1 MKPNQ
6 ETAEG
11 EPAITGDVIGDTA
24 YSERFVLKILLK
36 LANLDTLKDEIQEKS
51 FEDDLCTLW
60 DMTAERD
67 VVMFLQKHKMLNLL
81 NFALPIIESP
91 RIIEIFIGI
100 TGNMC
105 CQKEVVSALLKMDS
119 KKRRYK
125 LILLNLLLENIKTDD
140 SLVLIQLLRLINS
153 SLFLIDHE
161 AVCIWM
167 GLFKKIEY
175 SSALYFILKNSSNKD
190 LLVTALEN
198 INTIC
203 SYCNTEKCRAEFFT
217 HFVTVDALESLTT
230 AFTEITVNQKDK
242 CERDELERVLVIS
255 LQTILNLVG
264 FDKSSGVFKD
274 SRENVSNMIG
284 IVLKYYETKFVE
296 QKEVDSDLIDVIDS
310 TGTIL
315 NIMHLSELSDCE
327 IYFQPSYR
335 IWKALKL
342 LLQKDKNGDDVEE
355 DDKEELREFCKQ
367 LKSPLS
373 TFICVYLAKCSESNL
388 LKALDEIGADYDE
401 LLKMVKNK
409 DKEIK
414 DLVSKRAINYRTRLK
429 ENADS

>member
-1 MKPNQ
+1 MKPDK
-6 ETAEG
+6 ETAE
-11 EPAITGDVIGDTA
+11 EESASVTGDAIGDTA
-24 YSERFVLKILLK
+24 YSERFVLKIMLK
-36 LANLDTLKDEIQEKS
+36 LANLDTIKDEIQEKS

-67 VVMFLQKHKMLNLL
+67 VVLFLQKHNMLNLL

-91 RIIEIFIGI
+91 RIIEIIVGI
-100 TGNMC
+100 VGNMC
-105 CQKEVVSALLKMDS
+105 CQNEVVAVLLKMDS
-119 KKRRYK
+119 F
-125 LILLNLLLENIKTDD
+125 LNLLLENIKTDD

-203 SYCNTEKCRAEFFT
+203 SYCNTEKCRGEFFT
-217 HFVTVDALESLTT
+217 HFVTPDALESLTT

-242 CERDELERVLVIS
+242 CEKDELERVLVIS
-255 LQTILNLVG
+255 LQTILNLLG
-264 FDKSSGVFKD
+264 FDKSLDLFKD
-274 SRENVSNMIG
+274 TRESVSNMIG
-284 IVLKYYETKFVE
+284 IVLKYYEKRFVE
-296 QKEVDSDLIDVIDS
+296 HKEMDSDLIDIIDS
-310 TGTIL
+310 SNTIL
-315 NIMHLSELSDCE
+315 NIMQINELSDCE
-327 IYFQPSYR
+327 IYFQPSYK
-335 IWKALKL
+335 IWKALKSV
-342 LLQKDKNGDDVEE
+342 LQKDKNGGDNFEE
-355 DDKEELREFCKQ
+355 EDKEELREFSKQ

-373 TFICVYLAKCSESNL
+373 TFICFYLAKCSENNL
-388 LKALDEIGADYDE
+388 FKALDEIGADYEDI
-401 LLKMVKNK
+401 LKMVKNK

-414 DLVSKRAINYRTRLK
+414 DTVSKRAANYRTRLK
-429 ENADS
+429 ESDDL

>member
-1 MKPNQ
+1 MKPDK
-6 ETAEG
+6 ETSEG
-11 EPAITGDVIGDTA
+11 EPAPITGDVIGDTA

-67 VVMFLQKHKMLNLL
+67 VVLFLQKHNMLNLL

-105 CQKEVVSALLKMDS
+105 CQKEVVNVLLKMDNF
-119 KKRRYK
+119 
-125 LILLNLLLENIKTDD
+125 LNFLLENIKTDD

-167 GLFKKIEY
+167 ELFKKIEY

-217 HFVTVDALESLTT
+217 HFVTYDALESLTT

-264 FDKSSGVFKD
+264 FDKSTDVFKD
-274 SRENVSNMIG
+274 SKDNVSNMIG

-310 TGTIL
+310 TNTIL

-327 IYFQPSYR
+327 IYFEPSYR
-335 IWKALKL
+335 IWKALKSI
-342 LLQKDKNGDDVEE
+342 LQKDKNGVDNFEE
-355 DDKEELREFCKQ
+355 EDKEELREFSNQ

-373 TFICVYLAKCSESNL
+373 TFMCVYLANCSEKDL
-388 LKALDEIGADYDE
+388 LKALDEVGTDYE
-401 LLKMVKNK
+401 EILKLVKNK

-414 DLVSKRAINYRTRLK
+414 DLVTKRAASYRTRLK
-429 ENADS
+429 ENVDS

>member
-1 MKPNQ
+1 MKPDK
-6 ETAEG
+6 ETSEG
-11 EPAITGDVIGDTA
+11 EPAPITGDVIGDTA

-67 VVMFLQKHKMLNLL
+67 VVLFLQKHNMLNLL

-105 CQKEVVSALLKMDS
+105 CQKEVVNVLLKMDNF
-119 KKRRYK
+119 
-125 LILLNLLLENIKTDD
+125 LNFLLENIKTDD

-167 GLFKKIEY
+167 ELFKKIEY

-217 HFVTVDALESLTT
+217 HFVTYDALESLTT

-242 CERDELERVLVIS
+242 CEKDELERVLVIS

-264 FDKSSGVFKD
+264 FDKSTDVFKD
-274 SRENVSNMIG
+274 SKDNVSNMIG

-310 TGTIL
+310 TNTIL

-327 IYFQPSYR
+327 IYFEPSYR
-335 IWKALKL
+335 IWKALKSI
-342 LLQKDKNGDDVEE
+342 LQKDKNGVDNFEE
-355 DDKEELREFCKQ
+355 EDKEELREFSNQ

-373 TFICVYLAKCSESNL
+373 TFMCVYLANCSEKDL
-388 LKALDEIGADYDE
+388 LKALDEVGTDYE
-401 LLKMVKNK
+401 EILKLVKNK

-414 DLVSKRAINYRTRLK
+414 DLVTKRAASYRTRLK
-429 ENADS
+429 ENVDS